1 MVEDDN
7 FIREVNEEIRQEKLQ
22 KLWRNYGALIIGAAV
37 LLVFAAGGWAWYN
50 RHMENRDNAAGDAM
64 LAALQLADKGDEA
77 AFARLTELE
86 KSGIGGYPVLAKM
99 RAAALLAAKKDD
111 KAGAVA
117 AYDAIAGDKTAP
129 QGIRDLAAIRAAY
142 LLVDSGTFADVRERV
157 EALTTDINPMRN
169 LAREALG
176 LAAWKAGALD
186 EATGYFTKNRDD
198 QQPLAENL
206 RERAR
211 MMLDL
216 ISVQRG
222 EAQK

>member
-22 KLWRNYGALIIGAAV
+22 KLWRSYGGLIIGAAV

-50 RHMENRDNAAGDAM
+50 KHIENRDNAAGDVM

-77 AFARLTELE
+77 AFARLGELE
-86 KSGIGGYPVLAKM
+86 KSGIGGYPALAKM
-99 RAAALLAAKKDD
+99 RAAALLTAKDN
-111 KAGAVA
+111 KAGALA
-117 AYDAIAGDKTAP
+117 AYDAIAGDQTAP
-129 QGIRDLAAIRAAY
+129 QGIRDIAAIRAAY
-142 LLVDSGTFADVRERV
+142 LLIDSGTLADIRKRV
-157 EALTTDINPMRN
+157 EYLATDVNPMRN

-186 EATGYFTKNRDD
+186 EATDYFTKNRDD
-198 QQPLAENL
+198 QQPGATNL
-206 RERAR
+206 QDRAQ
-211 MMLDL
+211 MMLGL
-216 ISVQRG
+216 ISVQRN

>member
-22 KLWRNYGALIIGAAV
+22 KLWRNYGALIIGAAI
-37 LLVFAAGGWAWYN
+37 LLVFAASGWAWYN
-50 RHMENRDNAAGDAM
+50 KHMENRDNAAGDAM
-64 LAALQLADKGDEA
+64 LAALQLADRGDEA
-77 AFARLTELE
+77 AFAKLTELE

-99 RAAALLAAKKDD
+99 RAAALLATKDD

-117 AYDAIAGDKTAP
+117 AYDAIAGDKTAS

-142 LLVDSGTFADVRERV
+142 LLVDNGTLADVRERV
-157 EALTTDINPMRN
+157 EALATDVNPMRN

-198 QQPLAENL
+198 QQPLAANL
-206 RERAR
+206 RERAQ

-222 EAQK
+222 GAQK